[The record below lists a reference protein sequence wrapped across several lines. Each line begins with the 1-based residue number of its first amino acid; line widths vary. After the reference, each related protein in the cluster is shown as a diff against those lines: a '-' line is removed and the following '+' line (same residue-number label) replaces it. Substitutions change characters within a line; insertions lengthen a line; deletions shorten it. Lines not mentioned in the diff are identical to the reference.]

1 MLKLVKKLQ
10 TNKTWYKTLEPKQEN
25 NEIGQYF
32 TFEESKLEFGKQF
45 FDKKVLYQVM
55 FVHILAEIFKGS
67 HFEFLSR
74 KLSGE
79 TLCKLLQIFPPKVL
93 VYI

>member
-1 MLKLVKKLQ
+1 MQ
-10 TNKTWYKTLEPKQEN
+10 TNKIWYKTLEPKQAK
-25 NEIGQYF
+25 QKHF